1 MKSFLAFSPYEP
13 DENDELAQRIRA
25 FLPYARFISDVQ
37 GNDWY
42 ACQKA
47 FSDETIK
54 IAWDEQGVIRFIHP
68 DASCLFP
75 VGLSVAEVSPEDMPE
90 GADCDGQWIF
100 DGQSIK
106 RREVT
111 GTEKAAIAEA
121 QRAELMALATE
132 QIAPLQDAED
142 IGDATPDETAAL
154 LAWKKYR
161 IALNRLDV
169 TAENINWPVAPVTK

>member
-1 MKSFLAFSPYEP
+1 MKIFIGFSLYEP
-13 DENDELAQRIRA
+13 DENDELAQRIKV
-25 FLPYARFISDVQ
+25 FLPCARFLSDVQ

-42 ACQKA
+42 ACQNE

-75 VGLSVAEVSPEDMPE
+75 VGLSVAEFRPEDIPE
-90 GADCDGQWIF
+90 EAAADGQWIY
-100 DGQSIK
+100 DGQNIK

-111 GTEKAAIAEA
+111 DREKAAIAEA
-121 QRAELMALATE
+121 KRNELMTLATQ
-132 QIAPLQDAED
+132 QIMPLQDAED
-142 IGDATPDETAAL
+142 TGDATPDEAAAL
-154 LAWKKYR
+154 LAWKRYR

-169 TAENINWPVAPVTK
+169 TAANIVWPVAPATK